1 MPGKLIDTNILV
13 YAYDT
18 SEGEKHTAARDLVRH
33 LWIDGGGVVCLQN
46 LMEFFV
52 VITRKVEKPVDVA
65 TAKGLV
71 QDFIESDKWSVIDRD
86 ADTLITALELVAK
99 HGIHLWDAAIA
110 ATMLENDVTEIVTE
124 NSKDFSKIPTLQVKK
139 PF

>member
-1 MPGKLIDTNILV
+1 MSGKLIDTNVLV

-18 SEGEKHTAARDLVRH
+18 SEGEKHIASRDLVRQ

-52 VITRKVEKPVDVA
+52 VITRKVEHPVDVA
-65 TAKGLV
+65 TATGLV
-71 QDFIESDKWSVIDRD
+71 QDFIGSDKWTVIDRD
-86 ADTLITALELVAK
+86 ADTLLSAFELVAK

-110 ATMLENDVTEIVTE
+110 ATMMENDVSEIVTE
-124 NSKDFSKIPTLQVKK
+124 NSKDFSKIPALRVVA

>member
-1 MPGKLIDTNILV
+1 MPGKLIDTNVLV

-18 SEGEKHTAARDLVRH
+18 SEGKKHTASKDLLRH

-52 VITRKVEKPVDVA
+52 VITRKVENPVDVV
-65 TAKGLV
+65 TAKGIV
-71 QDFIESDKWSVIDRD
+71 QDFIGSDKWTVIDRD
-86 ADTLITALELVAK
+86 ADTLLVALDLVAQ

-110 ATMLENDVTEIVTE
+110 ATMMENDVPEIITE
-124 NSKDFSKIPTLQVKK
+124 NSKDFRKIPQLKVSS